1 MKPHAGSR
9 GTTTIEFAVALLAVL
24 ILMFGM
30 FDLGRLFATQHAMN
44 FGVEKAARYAVVN
57 STASTAT
64 IKSQFVTAVTPVL
77 GATQASNAI
86 VSVSF
91 SPSEKVGGTVTVSA
105 SLAWTPLTP
114 FDGLTAVTVNSS
126 HTLTIQH

>member
-44 FGVEKAARYAVVN
+44 FAVAKAARYAVVN

-64 IKSQFVTAVTPVL
+64 IKSQFVSAVTPVV
-77 GATQASNAI
+77 GATQAGKAT
-86 VSVSF
+86 VSVTF

-105 SLAWTPLTP
+105 SLAWTPVTP
-114 FDGLTAVTVNSS
+114 LDQLAALTVNSS
-126 HTLTIQH
+126 QTLTIQH